1 MIKIDNSVMLDTN
14 LIRKDFPVLQRKING
29 RQLVYLDNAATTQK
43 PESVISSMDDFYR
56 YSNSNVH
63 RGIHQLSVEATE
75 LYEDAHTKIA
85 RFINAR
91 GMKEIIFTKNATEA
105 INLVAYAWGRKN
117 IMEGDTILLSEM
129 EHHSN
134 IVPWQILAREKEA
147 RLEYIPIDDNGR
159 LMMDKLKDLAGDRLR
174 LVSITQMSNMLGT
187 INPVREIA
195 RWAHE
200 QGAIVVVDGAQSVP
214 HLPVD
219 VHEMGC
225 DFLAFSGHK
234 MLGPTGI
241 GVLYGRREILEDM
254 EPFISGGDMIKE
266 VHLRETK
273 YNDLPWKFEAGTPPI
288 AEGVGLAK
296 AVEYLTGL
304 GMEHIRGHERALVS
318 YAMDRLGDIDG
329 ITIYGPPADERGG
342 IVSFNVEGIHP
353 HDLATLL
360 DREAIAIRAG
370 HHCAQPLHERLGIA
384 ASARA
389 SLYLYSTPE
398 EVDALVDGIKKAKK
412 IFQINSHS
420 TGYQGGVEA

>member
-14 LIRKDFPVLQRKING
+14 LTRKDFPVLQRKING

-91 GMKEIIFTKNATEA
+91 GMKEVIFTKNATEA

-134 IVPWQILAREKEA
+134 IVPWQILAREKGA

-214 HLPVD
+214 HFPVD
-219 VHEMGC
+219 VREMGC

-266 VHLRETK
+266 VHLKESK

-296 AVEYLTGL
+296 AVEYLSGL
-304 GMEHIRGHERALVS
+304 GMEPIRGHERALVS

-342 IVSFNVEGIHP
+342 IVSFNLEGIHP

-389 SLYLYSTPE
+389 SFYLYSTPE

-412 IFQINSHS
+412 IFQ
-420 TGYQGGVEA
+420 V

>member
-1 MIKIDNSVMLDTN
+1 
-14 LIRKDFPVLQRKING
+14 
-29 RQLVYLDNAATTQK
+29 
-43 PESVISSMDDFYR
+43 
-56 YSNSNVH
+56 
-63 RGIHQLSVEATE
+63 
-75 LYEDAHTKIA
+75 
-85 RFINAR
+85 
-91 GMKEIIFTKNATEA
+91 
-105 INLVAYAWGRKN
+105 
-117 IMEGDTILLSEM
+117 
-129 EHHSN
+129 
-134 IVPWQILAREKEA
+134 
-147 RLEYIPIDDNGR
+147 
-159 LMMDKLKDLAGDRLR
+159 MMDKLKDLAGDRLR

-195 RWAHE
+195 GWAHE

-214 HLPVD
+214 HFPVD
-219 VHEMGC
+219 VREMDC

-296 AVEYLTGL
+296 AVEYLSGL
-304 GMEHIRGHERALVS
+304 GMEPIRGHERAIVS

-342 IVSFNVEGIHP
+342 IVSFNLEGIHP

-389 SLYLYSTPE
+389 SFYLYSTPE

-412 IFQINSHS
+412 IFQ
-420 TGYQGGVEA
+420 V

>member
-1 MIKIDNSVMLDTN
+1 MIKIDNSVMLDTD

-43 PESVISSMDDFYR
+43 PDAVISSMDDFYR

-63 RGIHQLSVEATE
+63 RGIHQLSVDATE
-75 LYEDAHTKIA
+75 LYEDAHTRIA

-117 IMEGDTILLSEM
+117 IMKGDTILLSEM

-195 RWAHE
+195 GWAHE

-219 VHEMGC
+219 VREMGC

-254 EPFISGGDMIKE
+254 EPFISGGDMIRE

-296 AVEYLTGL
+296 AVEYLSDL
-304 GMEHIRGHERALVS
+304 GMEPVRGHERALVS
-318 YAMDRLGDIDG
+318 YAMARLGDIDG
-329 ITIYGPPADERGG
+329 ITIYGPSADERGG
-342 IVSFNVEGIHP
+342 IVSFNLEGIHP

-360 DREAIAIRAG
+360 DREAIAVRAG

-389 SLYLYSTPE
+389 SFYLYSTPE
-398 EVDALVDGIKKAKK
+398 EVDALVDGLKKAKK
-412 IFQINSHS
+412 IFQ
-420 TGYQGGVEA
+420 V

>member
-187 INPVREIA
+187 INP
-195 RWAHE
+195 
-200 QGAIVVVDGAQSVP
+200 
-214 HLPVD
+214 
-219 VHEMGC
+219 
-225 DFLAFSGHK
+225 
-234 MLGPTGI
+234 
-241 GVLYGRREILEDM
+241 
-254 EPFISGGDMIKE
+254 
-266 VHLRETK
+266 
-273 YNDLPWKFEAGTPPI
+273 
-288 AEGVGLAK
+288 
-296 AVEYLTGL
+296 
-304 GMEHIRGHERALVS
+304 
-318 YAMDRLGDIDG
+318 
-329 ITIYGPPADERGG
+329 
-342 IVSFNVEGIHP
+342 
-353 HDLATLL
+353 
-360 DREAIAIRAG
+360 
-370 HHCAQPLHERLGIA
+370 
-384 ASARA
+384 
-389 SLYLYSTPE
+389 
-398 EVDALVDGIKKAKK
+398 
-412 IFQINSHS
+412 
-420 TGYQGGVEA
+420 

>member
-1 MIKIDNSVMLDTN
+1 MIKIDNSVMLDTD
-14 LIRKDFPVLQRKING
+14 LIRKDFPVLQRRING

-63 RGIHQLSVEATE
+63 RGIHQLSVEATA

-85 RFINAR
+85 RLINAR

-134 IVPWQILAREKEA
+134 IVPWQILAREKGA

-159 LMMDKLKDLAGDRLR
+159 LMTDKLKDLAGDRLR

-195 RWAHE
+195 GWAHE

-219 VHEMGC
+219 VREMGC
-225 DFLAFSGHK
+225 DFLVFSGHK

-241 GVLYGRREILEDM
+241 GVLYGKREILEDM

-296 AVEYLTGL
+296 AVEYLSGL
-304 GMEHIRGHERALVS
+304 GMEPIRGHEKTLVS
-318 YAMDRLGDIDG
+318 YALDRLGDIDG

-342 IVSFNVEGIHP
+342 IVSFNLEGIHP

-389 SLYLYSTPE
+389 SFYLYSTPE
-398 EVDALVDGIKKAKK
+398 EVDVLVDGLKKAKK
-412 IFQINSHS
+412 IFQ
-420 TGYQGGVEA
+420 V

>member
-1 MIKIDNSVMLDTN
+1 
-14 LIRKDFPVLQRKING
+14 RING

-43 PESVISSMDDFYR
+43 PESVISSMNDFYR

-75 LYEDAHTKIA
+75 LYEEAHVKVA

-91 GMKEIIFTKNATEA
+91 GMKEVIFTKNATEA
-105 INLVAYAWGRKN
+105 INLVAYAWGRKH

-134 IVPWQILAREKEA
+134 IVPWQILAREKGA
-147 RLEYIPIDDNGR
+147 RLEYIPIDDNGL
-159 LMMDKLKDLAGDRLR
+159 LMMDKLKELAGDRLR

-219 VHEMGC
+219 VREMGC

-241 GVLYGRREILEDM
+241 GVLYGRRDILEDM

-296 AVEYLTGL
+296 AVEYLSGL
-304 GMEHIRGHERALVS
+304 GMEPIRGHERAIVS

-389 SLYLYSTPE
+389 SFYLYSTPE

-412 IFQINSHS
+412 IFQ
-420 TGYQGGVEA
+420 V

>member
-14 LIRKDFPVLQRKING
+14 LTRKDFPVLQRRING

-43 PESVISSMDDFYR
+43 PESVISSMNDFYR
-56 YSNSNVH
+56 YNNSNVH
-63 RGIHQLSVEATE
+63 RGIHQLSVEATG
-75 LYEDAHTKIA
+75 LYEEAHVKVA

-134 IVPWQILAREKEA
+134 IVPWQILAREKGA

-195 RWAHE
+195 GWAHE

-214 HLPVD
+214 HFPVD
-219 VHEMGC
+219 VREMDC

-296 AVEYLTGL
+296 AVEYLSGL
-304 GMEHIRGHERALVS
+304 GIESIRGHERALVS
-318 YAMDRLGDIDG
+318 YVMDRLGEIDG

-342 IVSFNVEGIHP
+342 IVSFNLEGIHP

-389 SLYLYSTPE
+389 SFYLYSTPE
-398 EVDALVDGIKKAKK
+398 EVDALVVGLKKAKK
-412 IFQINSHS
+412 IFQ
-420 TGYQGGVEA
+420 V

>member
-14 LIRKDFPVLQRKING
+14 LTRKDFPVLQRKING

-43 PESVISSMDDFYR
+43 PDAVISAMDDFYR
-56 YSNSNVH
+56 HSNSNVH

-75 LYEDAHTKIA
+75 LYEDAHTRIA
-85 RFINAR
+85 GFINAR

-117 IMEGDTILLSEM
+117 IMKGDTILLSEM

-187 INPVREIA
+187 INPVRKIA
-195 RWAHE
+195 GWAHE

-214 HLPVD
+214 HFPVD
-219 VHEMGC
+219 VREMGC

-254 EPFISGGDMIKE
+254 EPFISGGDMIME

-296 AVEYLTGL
+296 AVEYLSGL
-304 GMEHIRGHERALVS
+304 GMEPVRGHERALVS

-342 IVSFNVEGIHP
+342 IVSFNLEGIHP

-360 DREAIAIRAG
+360 DREAIAVRAG

-389 SLYLYSTPE
+389 SFYLYSTPE
-398 EVDALVDGIKKAKK
+398 EVDALVDGLKKAKK
-412 IFQINSHS
+412 IFQ
-420 TGYQGGVEA
+420 V

>member
-29 RQLVYLDNAATTQK
+29 RQLVYMDNAATTQK
-43 PESVISSMDDFYR
+43 PYAVIFSMDDFYR

-75 LYEDAHTKIA
+75 LYEDAHTRIA

-134 IVPWQILAREKEA
+134 IVPWQILAREKGA

-159 LMMDKLKDLAGDRLR
+159 LMMDKLKDLAGERLR
-174 LVSITQMSNMLGT
+174 LVSVTQMSNMLGT

-195 RWAHE
+195 GWAHE

-219 VHEMGC
+219 VREMGC

-296 AVEYLTGL
+296 AVEYLSGL
-304 GMEHIRGHERALVS
+304 GMESVRGHEKALVS
-318 YAMDRLGDIDG
+318 YAMGRLGDIGG

-342 IVSFNVEGIHP
+342 IVSFNLEGIHP

-389 SLYLYSTPE
+389 SFYLYSTPE
-398 EVDALVDGIKKAKK
+398 EVDALVDGIEKAKK
-412 IFQINSHS
+412 IFQ
-420 TGYQGGVEA
+420 G